1 MRDDIITAIFLL
13 IPTAL
18 FLLFRKRFE
27 RNQTAVAFGSVPLG
41 CLTMIF
47 VPALISM
54 IFYFVAN
61 RMETNTPAWLQTLL
75 ELFRYL
81 IGIVLGI
88 VVIAYLAGRLSREE
102 GVRSPLTFLG
112 VFALLIIVDGAI
124 SIALT
129 GFHEKTDNKESKWY
143 AIYLPKIQ
151 DVRVTFQQRPSH
163 PFLAEYDYRLCLRK
177 GDEKKYFNL
186 WPETGGRTY
195 LSVYMLDDGRM
206 LLRWK
211 SNSSEWGYLY
221 VVDATD
227 LQVHAMMIDEMYGKA
242 AKKGDDAKAEEA
254 VHYAVPLS
262 STVIRSMGTRD
273 GIIDVTFEDGSTVVG
288 APFDINLDSR
298 KYIGCIKDHSF
309 YTPAQEPEGDIHPR
323 YR

>member
-1 MRDDIITAIFLL
+1 
-13 IPTAL
+13 
-18 FLLFRKRFE
+18 
-27 RNQTAVAFGSVPLG
+27 
-41 CLTMIF
+41 
-47 VPALISM
+47 
-54 IFYFVAN
+54 
-61 RMETNTPAWLQTLL
+61 
-75 ELFRYL
+75 
-81 IGIVLGI
+81 
-88 VVIAYLAGRLSREE
+88 
-102 GVRSPLTFLG
+102 
-112 VFALLIIVDGAI
+112 
-124 SIALT
+124 
-129 GFHEKTDNKESKWY
+129 
-143 AIYLPKIQ
+143 
-151 DVRVTFQQRPSH
+151 
-163 PFLAEYDYRLCLRK
+163 
-177 GDEKKYFNL
+177 
-186 WPETGGRTY
+186 
-195 LSVYMLDDGRM
+195 MLDDGRM